1 MTAEYVAYHAA
12 CRPGAISIVSD
23 GREITY
29 STLDRD
35 IRAMSWA
42 MRGLGLS
49 RGQSLLIRCDNA
61 YAHWLLLIASE
72 RLGVAA
78 VSLVDDGDPEL
89 LASVDLIL
97 TDKPLPAGPVRR
109 HALTEDWIAAAL
121 SSQEAEAPPAPAADD
136 SVRIVSTSGTT
147 GPAKRFLVR
156 RGAQDARTAQWITSF
171 NISRSSRYLASI
183 PLAMRGTFDC
193 GCACL
198 RVGGTIVLE
207 TRKPTTQ
214 ALCAHTVTH
223 LLVLPMHLRA
233 ILDELPPDFPKPQD
247 LTVVSFGGRV
257 PQELRERATKRLA
270 SALCETYGTSEVCT
284 IGMIWGSDTEGFGT
298 IPPRARV
305 EVLDERGNS
314 LPNGQVGEVR
324 VRTDAMCEGYL
335 GNPEATNRMFKD
347 GWFHP
352 GDLAILRSGGQVKIL
367 GRSDDILNIGGQKYL
382 PSYLEELVL
391 RSKVAGDV
399 GISSVPGADG
409 IDRLCVAIAQPKCAD
424 KELLSRVIAAF
435 QDFQLGG
442 LDVVKVREI
451 PRNAN
456 GKIERARLKAMV
468 APAIGQ
474 TAKSPAPD
482 IIRV

>member
-12 CRPGAISIVSD
+12 CRPDAISIVSD
-23 GREITY
+23 GREIAY
-29 STLDRD
+29 AELDRD

-49 RGQSLLIRCDNA
+49 RGQSIVVRCDNA
-61 YAHWLLLIASE
+61 YVHWLLLIASE

-89 LASVDLIL
+89 LASVDRIL
-97 TDKPLPAGPVRR
+97 TDKALPAGPVRQ

-121 SSQEAEAPPAPAADD
+121 SSPEAETPPAPAADD
-136 SVRIVSTSGTT
+136 CVRIVSTSGTT

-156 RGAQDARTAQWITSF
+156 RDAQDARTAQWITSF
-171 NISRSSRYLASI
+171 NISSSSRYLVSI

-198 RVGGTIVLE
+198 RAGGTIVIE

-214 ALCAHTVTH
+214 ALCTHTVTH
-223 LLVLPMHLRA
+223 LLVLPMHLKA
-233 ILDELPPDFPKPQD
+233 ILEELPPDFAKPRD
-247 LTVVSFGGRV
+247 LTIVSFGGRIS
-257 PQELRERATKRLA
+257 QELRERATKRLA
-270 SALCETYGTSEVCT
+270 TALCETYGTSEVCT
-284 IGMIWGSDTEGFGT
+284 IGTIWAPDTDGFGT
-298 IPPRARV
+298 IPPRAQV
-305 EVLDERGNS
+305 EVLDERGNP
-314 LPNGQVGEVR
+314 LPIGRVGEVR

-335 GNPEATNRMFKD
+335 GNPEATSRMFRD
-347 GWFHP
+347 GWFYP
-352 GDLAILRSGGQVKIL
+352 GDLAILRSGRQVKIL

-382 PSYLEELVL
+382 PGYLEELVL

-399 GISSVPGADG
+399 GVSSVAGADG
-409 IDRLCVAIAQPKCAD
+409 IDRVCVAIAQPRCAEA
-424 KELLSRVIAAF
+424 ELLSRVVAAF

-442 LDVVKVREI
+442 IDVVKVREI
-451 PRNAN
+451 PRTAN

-468 APAIGQ
+468 ASVLREI
-474 TAKSPAPD
+474 AKSASG
-482 IIRV
+482 VTSA